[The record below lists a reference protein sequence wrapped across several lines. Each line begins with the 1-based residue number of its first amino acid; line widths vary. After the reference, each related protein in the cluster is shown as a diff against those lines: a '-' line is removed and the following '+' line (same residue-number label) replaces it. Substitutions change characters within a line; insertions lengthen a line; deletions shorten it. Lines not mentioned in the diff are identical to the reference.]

1 MNTPKSNADAV
12 KPDAVKSDAAKL
24 DGAKLDAAELDAA
37 KLDAV
42 QHPQGAKTV
51 PPRPE
56 AGAFGHR
63 LLHPFGS
70 MDIGASHLTHRMAPS
85 QFVQATASSPPL
97 WLFSANSTGNI
108 SPYASAINMPP
119 RGYPEIIFGIDG
131 IPTDDIVPRVFPNNH
146 LSANTLSHTPLPMS
160 TTHHEAS
167 LARMQTLTGAEN
179 TPYTANHAIN
189 IWRSANNKILPPA
202 RHPPTNTQ
210 TKLPTQEAQN
220 KTGTHD
226 TNYLLPPPLNNKK
239 RAMATPTSARSRLP
253 DDPNANYQPESSVED
268 TTVNTRSTR
277 RRLAPPSSEAATPTP
292 RATPAP
298 SDIVVNGH
306 HCTVDPHTG
315 AFVASTHGVYKVS
328 PQLHGIRKALGE
340 ATWSEYVALVEK
352 MVAGLIE
359 DDEYAKQEGA
369 LFMTYAPNMKVK
381 IRKMVI
387 KMVEM
392 GKLVPGGEG
401 GIDVNGAGL

>member
-1 MNTPKSNADAV
+1 MNTQMSNADAV
-12 KPDAVKSDAAKL
+12 KPDAAKLDAAKL
-24 DGAKLDAAELDAA
+24 DAAT
-37 KLDAV
+37 LDAV

-56 AGAFGHR
+56 TGVFGHR

-85 QFVQATASSPPL
+85 QFVQATTSSPPL

-108 SPYASAINMPP
+108 SPYASAINMPY
-119 RGYPEIIFGIDG
+119 RGYPETTFGVNG
-131 IPTDDIVPRVFPNNH
+131 MPTDDIVPRVFPNNH
-146 LSANTLSHTPLPMS
+146 LSAHTVSQTPLPMP

-167 LARMQTLTGAEN
+167 LGRMQTPTGAEN

-210 TKLPTQEAQN
+210 TNLPNQEAQN
-220 KTGTHD
+220 KNGAHD
-226 TNYLLPPPLNNKK
+226 TKYLRPTPINNKK
-239 RAMATPTSARSRLP
+239 RAMATPRSRLS

-277 RRLAPPSSEAATPTP
+277 RRLAPPSSEAASPAS
-292 RATPAP
+292 RATPA
-298 SDIVVNGH
+298 SSGIVVNGH
-306 HCTVDPHTG
+306 QCTVDPHTG

-352 MVAGLIE
+352 LVAGLIE

-369 LFMTYAPNMKVK
+369 LFMTYAPNMKAK
-381 IRKMVI
+381 IRKMVV

-392 GKLVPGGEG
+392 GKWVPGGEG
-401 GIDVNGAGL
+401 GNGVEGAGL